1 MSPSS
6 TASPAAATTFHTF
19 ATISARISSAIARTS
34 RLNALVRPAARARC
48 PPAAVRLPCCPPAA
62 VPAVSNHE
70 DGAPAAPGDPAH
82 PRRTDPEAA
91 SPRGPPPGTAVRASA
106 PVALHAVPVRRPARR
121 RGGDMAKKA
130 RKKKARKKSAANHG
144 KRPNS

>member
-1 MSPSS
+1 MSPSA

-34 RLNALVRPAARARC
+34 RLNALVRPARVLSARGG
-48 PPAAVRLPCCPPAA
+48 PA
-62 VPAVSNHE
+62 
-70 DGAPAAPGDPAH
+70 GIK
-82 PRRTDPEAA
+82 PRRHARGGTDETRPRRGAGPLGLACAA
-91 SPRGPPPGTAVRASA
+91 PPGTVVPVSA

-121 RGGDMAKKA
+121 RGGDMAKKS